1 MQVDITG
8 GIKWYDQ
15 RGQGA
20 EVQSPH
26 RKKGQ
31 QFPTCQ
37 VLNIERKCFPQCNLW
52 SQGIR

>member
-26 RKKGQ
+26 RKENNN
-31 QFPTCQ
+31 FRRVRC
-37 VLNIERKCFPQCNLW
+37 
-52 SQGIR
+52 